1 MYKDNMSTND
11 IGKELNVSG
20 RTIRNILKRNNIEI
34 KSRGHKGGDSLK
46 RKVYCTTLDKVF
58 NSVKEASDFIGL
70 KGSSGIT
77 FACQKKTKS
86 AGKHPETGEPLQWEY
101 VELK

>member
-58 NSVKEASDFIGL
+58 NSVK
-70 KGSSGIT
+70 
-77 FACQKKTKS
+77 
-86 AGKHPETGEPLQWEY
+86 
-101 VELK
+101 